1 MAAMSECVPI
11 HRVLVTGAAGQLG
24 SVLRARLAGRF
35 PVLRLSDRVA
45 LGTAGD
51 GEELVECE
59 LGDAQAMERLLVGVD
74 AVVHLGGQPV
84 EADWP
89 VIVEAN
95 IRGAIN
101 LWEAAHKAGCRRIVF
116 ASSNHVTGFYPCNR
130 RIDEY
135 VLPRPDTRYGVSKA
149 FGEDLARYYADKFG
163 IRAFCIR
170 IGSCVS
176 QPLDERMLATWLSPH
191 DFVQLVMVGL
201 TADYHFEIVYGVSA
215 NSRGWWDNTRAEAL
229 GYRPQDNAEAYVAT
243 VDGRQSRTR
252 IADRF
257 QGGSF
262 CECEFAGDPDKII

>member
-1 MAAMSECVPI
+1 MSDCVPI

-24 SVLRARLAGRF
+24 RVLRARLAGRF
-35 PVLRLSDRVA
+35 PVLRLSDRVS

-59 LGDAQAMERLLVGVD
+59 LGDAQAMERLLAGVD

-84 EADWP
+84 EAAWP
-89 VIVEAN
+89 IIVEAN
-95 IRGAIN
+95 IRGTIN
-101 LWEAAHKAGCRRIVF
+101 LWEAAHKSGCRRIVF
-116 ASSNHVTGFYPCNR
+116 ASSNHVIGFYPRDR

-135 VLPRPDTRYGVSKA
+135 ARPRPDTRYGVSKA

-163 IRAFCIR
+163 IRAFCMR
-170 IGSCVS
+170 IGSCMP
-176 QPLDERMLATWLSPH
+176 QPVDERMLSTWLSPD

-215 NSRGWWDNTRAEAL
+215 NSRRWWNNTRAEAL
-229 GYRPQDNAEAYVAT
+229 GYRPRDNAEAHAT
-243 VDGRQSRTR
+243 TVEGGRRRSL

-262 CECEFAGDPDKII
+262 CEYEFAGDPDEIV